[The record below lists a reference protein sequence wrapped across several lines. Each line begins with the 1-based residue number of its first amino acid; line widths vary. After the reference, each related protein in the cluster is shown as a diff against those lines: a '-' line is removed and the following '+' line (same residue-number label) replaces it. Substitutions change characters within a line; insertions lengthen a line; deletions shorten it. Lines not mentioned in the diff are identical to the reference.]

1 MAHISFDASTLEGF
15 DAKLAALDGTALR
28 EVGTAAANVVS
39 LTVRGKAIDQTLA
52 ELNLTRDYIETRLAR
67 TEAKGNSAT
76 ARVTSQVQGATL
88 QRFGASQSTKP
99 VRWTNAR
106 IEAMGHKFGKWP
118 GWTRRTGDEA
128 RNIDVD
134 EKAAGVSVD
143 VNRKGDKTIRTAFT
157 MPLKNGNGIGVF
169 KSQTGGRLK
178 PLYGPSV
185 YQVFRR
191 YITTNETAIG
201 DDLRDEY
208 VRRLDLKIQ
217 EILR

>member
-1 MAHISFDASTLEGF
+1 MTTITFDASALHDFEQ
-15 DAKLAALDGTALR
+15 KLARIDAPTLRDVGITA
-28 EVGTAAANVVS
+28 VNAVT
-39 LTVRGKAIDQTLA
+39 LTVRGKAVDQTLA
-52 ELNLTRDYIETRLAR
+52 DLNLTRDYIETRLAR
-67 TEAKGNSAT
+67 TEAKGNSST

-99 VRWTNAR
+99 VNWSNAR
-106 IEAMGHKFGKWP
+106 IREMGKDFGPWP
-118 GWTRRTGDEA
+118 GWTYRKGDAA
-128 RNIDVD
+128 RGIDED
-134 EKAAGVSVD
+134 EKAAGTSVD

-157 MPLKNGNGIGVF
+157 MPLKNGNGEGVF
-169 KSQTGGRLK
+169 RRENGAVKH
-178 PLYGPSV
+178 LYGPSV

-217 EILR
+217 EILQ

>member
-1 MAHISFDASTLEGF
+1 MAHISFDASTLVDF
-15 DAKLAALDGTALR
+15 DAKLALINATALR

-39 LTVRGKAIDQTLA
+39 LTVRGKAVDQTLA
-52 ELNLTRDYIETRLAR
+52 DLNLTRDYIETRLAR

-99 VRWTNAR
+99 VNWSNAR
-106 IEAMGHKFGKWP
+106 IRELGKDFGPWP
-118 GWTRRTGDEA
+118 GWTYRKGDAA
-128 RNIDVD
+128 RDIAED
-134 EKAAGVSVD
+134 EKAAGTSVD

-157 MPLKNGNGIGVF
+157 VPLKNGNGEGF
-169 KSQTGGRLK
+169 FRRENGRVK
-178 PLYGPSV
+178 HLYGPSV

>member
-1 MAHISFDASTLEGF
+1 MAHISFDASTLVGF

-39 LTVRGKAIDQTLA
+39 LTVRGKAVDQTLA

-88 QRFGASQSTKP
+88 QRFRAMLEVQP

-106 IEAMGHKFGKWP
+106 IEEMGHKFGKWP
-118 GWTRRTGDEA
+118 GWTRRTGDES
-128 RNIDVD
+128 RNIDED
-134 EKAAGVSVD
+134 EKAAGISVD
-143 VNRKGDKTIRTAFT
+143 VNRKGAKTIRTAFT
-157 MPLKNGNGIGVF
+157 VPLKNGNGEGF
-169 KSQTGGRLK
+169 FRRENGRVK
-178 PLYGPSV
+178 HLYGPSV